1 MSATLTLSAALLLGL
16 AASGHCLIMCGGI
29 TSALGLATARDA
41 AGRPRVSLLCA
52 YQLGRVGSYALAGL
66 LFGGLFAGLIA
77 LLDVEVVRRSLRV
90 LSAAAILFAA
100 LTVLGLVRDPGARLG
115 WRLWSRVAP
124 LGRRLLPVA
133 TVPRALAFGATWGWM
148 PCGFVYSVLVMA
160 TLQAD
165 AARGA
170 LTMAAFG
177 LGTIPAMLAVSL
189 GAGRVTALAAHPAA
203 RRVAGVLLLAC
214 ALLTLAAP
222 WLAPAHH
229 GLHG

>member
-1 MSATLTLSAALLLGL
+1 
-16 AASGHCLIMCGGI
+16 
-29 TSALGLATARDA
+29 
-41 AGRPRVSLLCA
+41 
-52 YQLGRVGSYALAGL
+52 
-66 LFGGLFAGLIA
+66 
-77 LLDVEVVRRSLRV
+77 
-90 LSAAAILFAA
+90 
-100 LTVLGLVRDPGARLG
+100 
-115 WRLWSRVAP
+115 
-124 LGRRLLPVA
+124 
-133 TVPRALAFGATWGWM
+133 M
-148 PCGFVYSVLVMA
+148 PCGFVYSVLVIA

-189 GAGRVTALAAHPAA
+189 GARRATALAARPAA